1 MGDHGLVL
9 STFAPGSY
17 RFLAVPGGPF
27 SAGVVADAGFDL
39 VHATFFRPV
48 PLEQGLDA
56 AARHLEAAG
65 RPVTALAA
73 FELRIPEPF
82 SRQGFDAFNAP
93 YKQRMAE
100 MGLTSGADMVTA
112 RTNVSPTVAG
122 VDEPSVHAFT
132 YTVPGRG
139 RQEPAFRLSG
149 TTETRPGS
157 AAERLRSIVEELE
170 RRMAEFGVAWEDS
183 TAINVYGAEA
193 AAAALPEVLPSF
205 GAAGLHG
212 LVWLPSRPP
221 IAEADFEID
230 ARGVGTEIVL

>member
-1 MGDHGLVL
+1 VGHHGLVL

-27 SAGVVADAGFDL
+27 SAGIVADAGLDL

-56 AARHLEAAG
+56 AARHVEAAG

-73 FELRIPEPF
+73 FELRIPEPL

-93 YKQRMAE
+93 YVQRMAA
-100 MGLTSGADMVTA
+100 MGLTGGSDMATA

-139 RQEPAFRLSG
+139 RPGPAFRLSG
-149 TTETRPGS
+149 TTETRGGS
-157 AAERLRSIVEELE
+157 AAERLGSIVEELE
-170 RRMAEFGVAWEDS
+170 RRMAELGVAWEDS
-183 TAINVYGAEA
+183 TAINVYGTEA
-193 AAAALPEVLPSF
+193 AAAALPAVLPSF

-212 LVWLPSRPP
+212 LVWLPSLPP
-221 IAEADFEID
+221 IADARFEID